1 MTSRA
6 LRKKQESQVSDDLF
20 GPGNSGSKSKV
31 LTTEKVSPVVISDN
45 LAHLM
50 DEDDKTSEKPAKEV
64 KLNLKTTPR
73 VRPEMSEEPKSTVEM
88 IKDIK
93 AKNTKYKGFTEEMLL
108 YLTDTKL
115 HDGKTQPEIIASF

>member
-31 LTTEKVSPVVISDN
+31 LTTEKVSPVDISDN
-45 LAHLM
+45 LAQLM
-50 DEDDKTSEKPAKEV
+50 DEDDKASEKPAKEV

-108 YLTDTKL
+108 YLTDT
-115 HDGKTQPEIIASF
+115 